1 MMNKILTFLLAILLL
16 LITQSDIFAKSYS
29 IDHIQID
36 AEILDDGSLQIEERR
51 TYNFRRDKF
60 SWADYKLPLSDL
72 GRVVNFSLSEGNE
85 SYTLSEEKVKGTY
98 YTRQNDDRFYVK
110 WYYSASNE
118 ERTFTL
124 RYRVED
130 AVTVYDD
137 VAVLYYKFVGEKRR
151 KNVAAVDVKL
161 HFPQPADTVN
171 VRAWAHGPLNGTLTF
186 ESAGFISM
194 AVRPLSKKNY
204 WEIRT
209 LFPKDWVA
217 QASNVMA
224 GSVKGRILQEEKE
237 WAEKANVLREK
248 AAREE
253 AMQQQNDRRALYYA
267 SLLVIIGLMLFFY
280 FYQRY
285 GRSHPIRHQ
294 GQIMS
299 EIPEGL
305 PPAIANYVFTSGQT
319 NANALVSTLLD
330 LARRGF
336 ITIDEKQEQNKFLF
350 WNYKSASYTVR
361 LMKETFESQKSQLS
375 AYELDML
382 DFIFGDLAEGYNDID
397 MKKLSQSRSKFVKW
411 FARWKKIIKNSWGNR
426 PLYDKSSVRGTTI
439 SAILSGLIIV
449 AGILMMIFW
458 GMFGLIAILGGCVL
472 LVISFFILRYTKD
485 VKSMI
490 ERLKGLKK
498 YLVKYHFRN
507 QPGQLQ
513 SNLENYLIYGIALGA
528 GTKVIKEIIA
538 TVPDWQSAGIIPWY
552 SSTAAHT
559 SPDAFATA
567 VSSMISTVGSTM
579 SSASGA
585 GGGASAGG
593 GGGAGG
599 AAGGAG

>member
-1 MMNKILTFLLAILLL
+1 MNKTWTFILAILLL
-16 LITQSDIFAKSYS
+16 LITQSDILAKSYS
-29 IDHIQID
+29 IKRIQID
-36 AEILDDGSLQIEERR
+36 AEILDDGSLRIEENR
-51 TYNFRRDKF
+51 TYHFRRGNF
-60 SWADYKLPLSDL
+60 SWADYKLPVSGL
-72 GRVVNFSLSEGNE
+72 GRVVDFSLSEGNE
-85 SYTLSEEKVKGTY
+85 RYTLSEEKDKGTY
-98 YTRQNDDRFYVK
+98 YTRQNEDRFYVK
-110 WYYSASNE
+110 WYYRASKE

-137 VAVLYYKFVGEKRR
+137 VAMLYYKFVGEKRR
-151 KNVAAVDVKL
+151 KNVDTVDIKL
-161 HFPQPADTVN
+161 YFPQPADTVS
-171 VRAWAHGPLNGTLTF
+171 VRAWAHGPLNGSLTF
-186 ESAGFISM
+186 EDAGFISM
-194 AVRPLSKKNY
+194 VVSPLSRKKF

-209 LFPKDWVA
+209 LFPKEWVS
-217 QASNVMA
+217 QASNIMA
-224 GSVKGRILQEEKE
+224 GSVKGKVLQEEKE
-237 WAEKANVLREK
+237 WAEKANVLRKE
-248 AAREE
+248 AARKD
-253 AMQQQNDRRALYYA
+253 AMRQQNNRRALYYA
-267 SLLVIIGLMLFFY
+267 SLLVLTGLMLFFY

-285 GRSHPIRHQ
+285 GRSHPIHHQ
-294 GQIMS
+294 GQITS

-336 ITIDEKQEQNKFLF
+336 IKIDEKQEQKKFLF
-350 WNYKSASYTVR
+350 WDYKNTSYTVR
-361 LMKETFESQKSQLS
+361 LMKETFDNQKSQLS

-382 DFIFGDLAEGYNDID
+382 DFIFSELAEGYNEIE
-397 MKKLSQSRSKFVKW
+397 MKKLSQSRGKFLKW
-411 FARWKKIIKNSWGNR
+411 FTRWKKIIKNSWGNR

-439 SAILSGLIIV
+439 SAIISGLIIV
-449 AGILMMIFW
+449 VGILMIIFW
-458 GMFGLIAILGGCVL
+458 GVFGLIAVLGGCVL
-472 LVISFFILRYTKD
+472 LVISFFILRYTKE

-490 ERLKGLKK
+490 ERLKGLRK

-513 SNLENYLIYGIALGA
+513 TNLENYLIYGIALGA
-528 GTKVIKEIIA
+528 GTKVIREMIA

-552 SSTAAHT
+552 TSTAAHT

-567 VSSMISTVGSTM
+567 VSGMISTVGSTM
-579 SSASGA
+579 SSASGT

-599 AAGGAG
+599 ASGGAG